1 VPQFRRK
8 KRPNWGRRLPST
20 TFAIGSINVQQHH
33 LTAVA
38 DFDFTLPS
46 ELIASRPPEAR
57 DGGRMLVLAADDH
70 LADRHIVDLPGLVRD
85 GDLWVIND
93 TRVIPARLLGSKASG
108 GKVELLLL
116 EPADQ
121 GVWHAWGKSNRP
133 LNVGTVITIAEG
145 FDAEVVAR
153 DGRELEIKLRA
164 DDVDAMIEQHGH
176 MPLPPYIDRPDCEA
190 DRARYQT
197 VFARQ
202 SGAVAAPT
210 AGLHLT
216 EDLMANMQQ
225 AGAAFVSV
233 TLHVGPGT
241 FQPVQCDQLAD
252 HVMHRERFVIDA
264 AVATKLNHAHAEG
277 RRIVCVGTTSLR
289 TIETACH
296 DGVVQSG
303 GGVSQLFIHPGY
315 HWQIADALLTNFH
328 LPRSTLLMLVA
339 AMAGFDCTMAAY
351 QHAIAARYRFY
362 SYGDAMFIGQRAV

>member
-1 VPQFRRK
+1 
-8 KRPNWGRRLPST
+8 
-20 TFAIGSINVQQHH
+20 
-33 LTAVA
+33 
-38 DFDFTLPS
+38 
-46 ELIASRPPEAR
+46 
-57 DGGRMLVLAADDH
+57 MLVLAANDH
-70 LADRHIVDLPGLVRD
+70 LLDRYIVDLPSMVRS

-93 TRVIPARLLGSKASG
+93 TRVIPARLLGHKASG

-116 EPADQ
+116 EPAT
-121 GVWHAWGKSNRP
+121 GGCWHAWGKSNRP
-133 LNVGTVITIAEG
+133 LNVGTVITIAAD
-145 FDAEVVAR
+145 FTAEVVAR
-153 DGRELEIKLRA
+153 DGRELQIKLHA

-176 MPLPPYIDRPDCEA
+176 MPLPPYIDRPDSEA

-216 EDLMANMQQ
+216 ETLMAKMRQ
-225 AGAAFVSV
+225 AGAEFASV

-241 FQPVQCDQLAD
+241 FLPVQCDQLAD
-252 HVMHRERFVIDA
+252 HVMHRERFTIDA
-264 AVATKLNHAHAEG
+264 SVASRLNRARAEG

-289 TIETACH
+289 TIETACR

-303 GGVSQLFIHPGY
+303 NGLSQLFIHPGY
-315 HWQIADALLTNFH
+315 HWRIADALLTNFH

-339 AMAGFDCTMAAY
+339 AMAGFDRTMSAY

-362 SYGDAMFIGQRAV
+362 SYGDAMLIGDRIR

>member
-1 VPQFRRK
+1 M
-8 KRPNWGRRLPST
+8 S
-20 TFAIGSINVQQHH
+20 
-33 LTAVA
+33 AVA
-38 DFDFTLPS
+38 DFDFSLPA
-46 ELIASRPPEAR
+46 ELIASKPPEAR
-57 DGGRMLVLAADDH
+57 DGGRMLVLATDH
-70 LADRHIVDLPGLVRD
+70 HLLDRYIVDLPSLVRD

-93 TRVIPARLLGSKASG
+93 TRVIPARLLGRKASG
-108 GKVELLLL
+108 GNVELLLL
-116 EPADQ
+116 EPA
-121 GVWHAWGKSNRP
+121 GEGRWHTWGKSNRP
-133 LNVGTVITIAEG
+133 LKVGTEITIAEG
-145 FDAEVVAR
+145 FMAEVVAR
-153 DGRELEIKLRA
+153 DGRALQVELHA

-216 EDLMANMQQ
+216 KYLMETMRK
-225 AGAAFVSV
+225 AGAEFASV

-241 FQPVQCDQLAD
+241 FQPVQCDKLTD
-252 HVMHRERFVIDA
+252 HVMHRERYAIDA
-264 AVATKLNHAHAEG
+264 AVAAKLNCAHDEG

-296 DGVVQSG
+296 NGVVQTGS
-303 GGVSQLFIHPGY
+303 GVSQLFIHPGY
-315 HWQIADALLTNFH
+315 RWRIADALLTNFH

-339 AMAGFDCTMAAY
+339 AMAGFDCTMKAY

-362 SYGDAMFIGQRAV
+362 SYGDAMFIGQRAR